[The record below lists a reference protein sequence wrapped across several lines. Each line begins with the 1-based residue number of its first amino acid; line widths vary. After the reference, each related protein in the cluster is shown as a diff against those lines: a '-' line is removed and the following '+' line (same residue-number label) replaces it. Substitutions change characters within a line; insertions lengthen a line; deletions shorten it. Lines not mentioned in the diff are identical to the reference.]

1 MWWLFLLLAAFGPE
15 RHEIEPWLG
24 RYVAGPETIAFR
36 WEESGLVYDHGNIGI
51 RVDGMWHV
59 TVPEFFVRHRVT
71 WLAEARAVLLEESH
85 DDSAPWRHELRL
97 DGDLL
102 VKVSLSGGSDG
113 GEVVVRT
120 YEKQNP

>member
-1 MWWLFLLLAAFGPE
+1 MARPLCG
-15 RHEIEPWLG
+15 G
-24 RYVAGPETIAFR
+24 AGDDSFR
-36 WEESGLVYDHGNIGI
+36 KEDRLVYDHGNILAWTAC
-51 RVDGMWHV
+51 GMWHV

-71 WLAEARAVLLEESH
+71 WLSEAGAMLLEESH
-85 DDSAPWRHELRL
+85 DESAAGQHELRL

-113 GEVVVRT
+113 GEVIVRT

>member
-1 MWWLFLLLAAFGPE
+1 MLAAFGPE

-24 RYVAGPETIAFR
+24 RYVAEPETIAFR
-36 WEESGLVYDHGNIGI
+36 WEEDGLVYDHGNIAI

-71 WLAEARAVLLEESH
+71 WLSEAGAMLLEESH
-85 DDSAPWRHELRL
+85 DESAAWQHELRL

-113 GEVVVRT
+113 GEVIVRS